1 MTRSEF
7 ESRLTKALE
16 HLEATGMRR
25 STYAPPMF
33 RLFWKMGVQVP
44 PPHMNGFIAN
54 VVMIGVFFAVF
65 WGLVMWLILWF
76 WQDRPFAMMAT
87 VSAVTGL
94 LFGVI
99 TASSMAYQARQHD
112 VPRWQTLGP

>member
-7 ESRLTKALE
+7 KRRLTKALE
-16 HLEATGMRR
+16 YLEATGMRR
-25 STYAPPMF
+25 STYAPPVF
-33 RLFWKMGVQVP
+33 RLLWQLGVPVP
-44 PPHMNGFIAN
+44 PPHMNGFAAN
-54 VVMIGVFFAVF
+54 VVMMGVFFGVS

-94 LFGVI
+94 LFGLI
-99 TASSMAYQARQHD
+99 TASSMAHQARRHD
-112 VPRWQTLGP
+112 VPRWQTFGP